1 VSIFIFA
8 LTQRSGKIAIL
19 EAASRPEAG
28 YKMKI
33 TPMDIRTHQFK
44 KSLMGYDAKD
54 VEVLRETAAQAIED
68 AGLEIM
74 RLEERLKDA
83 SIELNAH
90 IGNERTLRDAITSA
104 QKMVDGIRENAKKE
118 AELIVAEARLQAD
131 NIVGQAHG
139 RASELQDEI
148 YRLKKQRME
157 MESAIRALI
166 AYHTTALTA
175 EEQESRQSDERSD
188 KLKFLNK

>member
-1 VSIFIFA
+1 
-8 LTQRSGKIAIL
+8 
-19 EAASRPEAG
+19 
-28 YKMKI
+28 MKI
-33 TPMDIRTHQFK
+33 TPMDIRAHQFK

-54 VEVLRETAAQAIED
+54 VEALRETAAQAIED
-68 AGLEIM
+68 AGMELM

-83 SIELNAH
+83 TVELNAH

-104 QKMVDGIRENAKKE
+104 QKIGDGLRDNARKE
-118 AELIVAEARLQAD
+118 AELLIAEARLQAD
-131 NIVGQAHG
+131 NIVKQAHG
-139 RASELQDEI
+139 RALELQDEI

-157 MESAIRALI
+157 MESAIRAVI
-166 AYHTTALTA
+166 NYHNGALTV